1 MFFIIWTPIV
11 DASSIHHA
19 AVLGWRAVEAQH
31 IASTMLLADS
41 VEEQAILETILESS
55 KPPIPIEA
63 AALHWLLFTPFRY
76 PPLPS
81 GSRFRAPYDP
91 GVFYAADERRT
102 ACAELGYWRWRFL
115 MDSEL
120 NSIEPRRQTLFQSDI
135 QGSCIDLR
143 VPPYLAERDK
153 WIRDTDYT
161 SCQAIAREAR
171 SHDVQMVRYES
182 IRDPGHGACVA
193 VLSPT
198 AFAKPEPIN
207 SQTWNLHITRTK
219 VIWREDTIFRSE
231 SFEFPMEV

>member
-1 MFFIIWTPIV
+1 M
-11 DASSIHHA
+11 DASNIHHA

-41 VEEQAILETILESS
+41 VEEQEVLETILESS

-91 GVFYAADERRT
+91 SVFYAADERRT
-102 ACAELGYWRWRFL
+102 ACAESGYWRWRFL

-120 NSIEPRRQTLFQSDI
+120 DTIQPRQQTLFQSDI

-143 VPPYLAERDK
+143 VAPFLVERDK
-153 WIRDTDYT
+153 WIRDADYAP
-161 SCQAIAREAR
+161 CQAIAREAR
-171 SHDVQMVRYES
+171 SLGVQIVRYES
-182 IRDPGHGACVA
+182 VRDPSRGACLA

-207 SQTWNLHITRTK
+207 SQTWNLYVTRTR

-231 SFEFPMEV
+231 SFEFSMDV

>member
-1 MFFIIWTPIV
+1 M

-19 AVLGWRAVEAQH
+19 ALLGWRAVEAQH

-41 VEEQAILETILESS
+41 VEEQGILESLLESS
-55 KPPIPIEA
+55 KPPIPAEA

-120 NSIEPRRQTLFQSDI
+120 DSIGPLQQTLFQSAI
-135 QGSCIDLR
+135 EGSCIDLR
-143 VPPYLAERDK
+143 VPPYLAERDR
-153 WIRDTDYT
+153 WLRDTDYT
-161 SCQAIAREAR
+161 ACQAIARAAR
-171 SHDVQMVRYES
+171 AQDVQMVRYES
-182 IRDPGHGACVA
+182 IRDPAHGACVA

-198 AFAKPEPIN
+198 AFSTPKPIS
-207 SQTWNLHITRTK
+207 SQTWNLHVTRAK
-219 VIWREDTIFRSE
+219 VIWREDTIFSSA
-231 SFEFPMEV
+231 SFEFSMEG

>member
-1 MFFIIWTPIV
+1 V

-31 IASTMLLADS
+31 IAATMLLADS
-41 VEEQAILETILESS
+41 VEEQAILETVLESS

-63 AALHWLLFTPFRY
+63 AGLHWLLFTPFRY

-120 NSIEPRRQTLFQSDI
+120 DSIEPRQQTLFQTDI

-143 VPPYLAERDK
+143 VAPYLVERDQ
-153 WIRDTDYT
+153 WIRDTDYAP
-161 SCQAIAREAR
+161 CQAIAREAR
-171 SHDVQMVRYES
+171 SHNVQMVRYES
-182 IRDPGHGACVA
+182 VRDPLAGACLA

-198 AFAKPEPIN
+198 AFAKPEPIT
-207 SQTWNLHITRTK
+207 SQTWNLHVTRTK
-219 VIWREDTIFRSE
+219 VIWRQDTIFRSE
-231 SFEFPMEV
+231 SFEFSMGA

>member
-1 MFFIIWTPIV
+1 M

-19 AVLGWRAVEAQH
+19 AILGWRAVEAQH
-31 IASTMLLADS
+31 KVSTMLLADS
-41 VEEQAILETILESS
+41 VAEQGVLEAILESS
-55 KPPIPIEA
+55 KPPIPAEA
-63 AALHWLLFTPFRY
+63 TTLHWLLFTPFRY

-120 NSIEPRRQTLFQSDI
+120 DSIGPLQQTLFQSDL

-143 VPPYLAERDK
+143 LAPYLAERDK
-153 WIRDTDYT
+153 WMHDTDYQP
-161 SCQAIAREAR
+161 CQSIARAAR

-182 IRDPGHGACVA
+182 VRDPSGGACVA
-193 VLSPT
+193 VLSPS
-198 AFAKPEPIN
+198 AFATPNPVS
-207 SQTWNLHITRTK
+207 SQTWNLHVTRTK
-219 VIWREDTIFRSE
+219 VIWREDTIFSSA
-231 SFEFPMEV
+231 SFEFSMAA